1 MRVRDGR
8 SRRLR
13 ACRWWGRGR
22 CRRRLGCA
30 EDAEDAEDVG
40 QDDHGHDAD
49 DDGRVLPVHVRLP
62 SLEPPAI
69 ARAFSAGQL
78 RTGATFARMLR
89 ASPSGP
95 DPFDPSG
102 LALISD
108 RMICSRL
115 GERSYVTAEVGP

>member
-30 EDAEDAEDVG
+30 EDAEDVG
-40 QDDHGHDAD
+40 RDDHGRDAD
-49 DDGRVLPVHVRLP
+49 DDVRVLPVHVRLP

-69 ARAFSAGQL
+69 TRPPPAGQL
-78 RTGATFARMLR
+78 RTGATLARMLR

-102 LALISD
+102 LALIPD
-108 RMICSRL
+108 RMICSRP
-115 GERSYVTAEVGP
+115 GERSYVTAEV